1 MGFNFYPS
9 SYQHFVSGHFFSGKF
24 RLDFIFSMLILSRR
38 IYHIHYI
45 IVREMADDIS
55 YPSTETWNK
64 GSLLCRNNDN
74 YYDIILVLLFRS
86 DNNILSLRSD
96 AQY

>member
-1 MGFNFYPS
+1 
-9 SYQHFVSGHFFSGKF
+9 
-24 RLDFIFSMLILSRR
+24 
-38 IYHIHYI
+38 
-45 IVREMADDIS
+45 MANDIS

-74 YYDIILVLLFRS
+74 YYDIMLVLLFRS